1 MKLESNAIL
10 LIDCLD
16 KIIYN
21 LIKDRNEKILNNLVL
36 LLKEICGI
44 KNDEFNKKETCLQNR
59 GKLLDSIEFFDKIL
73 IKYFRNEFI
82 DFETIFYALIVIIYF

>member
-59 GKLLDSIEFFDKIL
+59 EKLLDSIEFFDKIL

>member
-1 MKLESNAIL
+1 LKLESNAIL

-59 GKLLDSIEFFDKIL
+59 EKLLDSIEFFDKIL